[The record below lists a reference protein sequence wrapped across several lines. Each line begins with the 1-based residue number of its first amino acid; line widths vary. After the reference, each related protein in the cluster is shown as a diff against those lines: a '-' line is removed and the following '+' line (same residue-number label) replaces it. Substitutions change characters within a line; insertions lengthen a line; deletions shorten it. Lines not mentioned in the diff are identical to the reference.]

1 MMGSEKEQ
9 FFEGLKIGGKKI
21 QAWLTPKKG
30 KRKDKDK
37 YLVYDLQIVI
47 VFNRL

>member
-1 MMGSEKEQ
+1 MGSEKEE
-9 FFEGLKIGGKKI
+9 FFEGLKIGKKI
-21 QAWLTPKKG
+21 QAWLTSKKG

-37 YLVYDLQIVI
+37 YLVYDLQIVL